1 MDPEKELKWQQVQ
14 HWNHW
19 SISDSQLNK
28 EFPLEIELY
37 TRELVSILGERTV
50 SGARV
55 FLKFPRAG
63 KLLCQKHRSEPASGS
78 GTSLASLAG
87 GTNAGCHAPPHK
99 RNPKE
104 AAVNVGQAQLKLVE
118 EILKH
123 NQLVQQR
130 KNLHD
135 VSPPPRAER
144 RRPRRGPVPTPMG
157 AAAIRASAQS
167 LWLGYIWT
175 RPNLMGRTV
184 VDQPRLQES
193 AHTHTN

>member
-1 MDPEKELKWQQVQ
+1 MQDATL
-14 HWNHW
+14 HH
-19 SISDSQLNK
+19 
-28 EFPLEIELY
+28 
-37 TRELVSILGERTV
+37 T
-50 SGARV
+50 
-55 FLKFPRAG
+55 
-63 KLLCQKHRSEPASGS
+63 
-78 GTSLASLAG
+78 
-87 GTNAGCHAPPHK
+87 

-157 AAAIRASAQS
+157 AAA
-167 LWLGYIWT
+167 
-175 RPNLMGRTV
+175 RPPPPSVPVRSHCGWATFGP
-184 VDQPRLQES
+184 DP
-193 AHTHTN
+193 T